1 MNTTQYL
8 SEVVTELH
16 QTVPLISEEESEK
29 LVNKI
34 LESKKIFV
42 AGAGRSG
49 FMGKSF
55 VMRMMHMGIDAYVV
69 GETVTA
75 NLEKDDLL
83 IIGSGS
89 GETKTLVPI
98 AEKAKSL
105 GGTVAAVTISPESTI
120 GQLADI
126 IIKLPGAKKNQ
137 SESDYVTIQ
146 PMGSLFEQ
154 TMLLFYDALILR
166 FMEKKG
172 LDSNKMYGKHA
183 NLE

>member
-1 MNTTQYL
+1 MKTTQYL
-8 SEVVTELH
+8 AEVVQELSR
-16 QTVPLISEEESEK
+16 TVDLISDEEAEK

-89 GETKTLVPI
+89 GETKTLVSI

-105 GGTVAAVTISPESTI
+105 GGTVAAVTIFPDSTI
-120 GQLADI
+120 GKLADI
-126 IIKLPGAKKNQ
+126 IIKLPGSPKDQ
-137 SESDYVTIQ
+137 SESEYKTIQ

-172 LDSNKMYGKHA
+172 LDSTKMYGKHA